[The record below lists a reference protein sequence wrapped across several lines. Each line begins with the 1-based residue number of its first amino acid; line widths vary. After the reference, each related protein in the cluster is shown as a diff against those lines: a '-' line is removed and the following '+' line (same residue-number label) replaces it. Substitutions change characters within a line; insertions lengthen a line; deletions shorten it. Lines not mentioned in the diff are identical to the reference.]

1 MLSTQNVGK
10 RTFSKTESFRR
21 PNVSDKQK
29 QNAALALFVSS
40 PSSSVFR
47 RRREKS

>member
-40 PSSSVFR
+40 SFVFR